1 VESVQISILLSI
13 LSAVATAIW
22 TVWTWGEQQNI
33 DREQKRERL
42 AASYI
47 NPFLLATEALQYRL
61 RDLLYEES
69 ALRKSN
75 LSRADSGFL
84 SSLTL
89 ETLYRFALYFGWE
102 NYLFR
107 YSPYNNDPRSIE
119 LSRKVVAS
127 LIDIENFP
135 DLAFQFTLSEQLSL
149 GQLVV
154 KPVHSFD
161 GEFLSSVQAIDL
173 YRFEEKLRNSQENNS
188 PLFQSPGV
196 RSAIAALEKFSD
208 GGPLDGRK
216 RLETVLV
223 TLVEL
228 LEYLEKEEG
237 FSVAVQNR
245 LSLSGASLQHSPE
258 QAIAV
263 VHKTAG
269 RIRLRVPR
277 TKFDD
282 NYADRLCDR
291 VLSLAGVTAA
301 SVNRTSASL
310 IVHYTAFPSRQT
322 PEVFLVNFI
331 RDTDREERETL
342 DN

>member
-1 VESVQISILLSI
+1 VEPVEISILVSI
-13 LSAVATAIW
+13 LSAVATAVW

-47 NPFLLATEALQYRL
+47 NPFLLATEALQYRIH
-61 RDLLYEES
+61 DLLHEES

-75 LSRADSGFL
+75 LVRADNGFA
-84 SSLTL
+84 SPLTL

-135 DLAFQFTLSEQLSL
+135 DLAFQFTLGEQLSL

-173 YRFEEKLRNSQENNS
+173 YRFEEKLRASKEHHS

-196 RSAIAALEKFSD
+196 RSAIEALEKFSAGD
-208 GGPLDGRK
+208 ALDGRE
-216 RLETVLV
+216 RLEAILV
-223 TLVEL
+223 ALVEL

-245 LSLSGASLQHSPE
+245 LSLPISRLQHSAGSE
-258 QAIAV
+258 KVIEV
-263 VHKTAG
+263 VHQTAG

-277 TKFDD
+277 TRFDEK
-282 NYADRLCDR
+282 YADRLCDR
-291 VLSLAGVTAA
+291 VLSLAGVTEA
-301 SVNRTSASL
+301 SVNRPSASL
-310 IVHYTAFPSRQT
+310 TVHYTAFPSREA
-322 PEVFLVNFI
+322 PDAFLVNFI
-331 RDTDREERETL
+331 QDAAAVEK
-342 DN
+342 